1 MSEMRRCPWCAEWIQ
16 SMARICRYC
25 QREVAAV
32 SDPGSAYLA
41 DPPDGQS
48 PPDVG
53 PSQPAPTRART
64 EPPEA
69 QDSDRQFVYRSQ
81 HTLVKW
87 MSGCFVAYLLIALVA
102 VWSGSLELTLLNDIA
117 DGRIVTQAQAD
128 ANDARQGLVGL
139 LQLVVYLTLIVLFL
153 VWINRANKNAR
164 ALGAEGM
171 TFTPAAC
178 VWWWFAPIFWL
189 WKPYQAVKEIWRAS
203 ATDRD
208 ADWRNTRV
216 PALLGW
222 WWFFWIVG
230 NIFAWGG
237 FRASTSEDI
246 DLVIAGGS
254 LIFMSDLLDIPLTV
268 LVILVV
274 TRISDG
280 QRRQS
285 MVGL

>member
-1 MSEMRRCPWCAEWIQ
+1 
-16 SMARICRYC
+16 
-25 QREVAAV
+25 
-32 SDPGSAYLA
+32 
-41 DPPDGQS
+41 
-48 PPDVG
+48 
-53 PSQPAPTRART
+53 
-64 EPPEA
+64 
-69 QDSDRQFVYRSQ
+69 
-81 HTLVKW
+81 